1 MHAIILSRHDYREV
15 DQLITLFSYE
25 RGKEMCVAKG
35 VKKIVSKNS
44 PFLEPGV
51 VAEVEVVPGSEF
63 LRLIRATPLFVG
75 AAWRAD
81 YSCLRAAT
89 TLLSL
94 VEQVLPMA
102 VPEKNVFALLEKWFR
117 YLNLVPTKESV
128 ENSVAACVVR
138 IMSALGFQ
146 PVLEQCVA
154 GHAWGTEEQF
164 FIDVTQGGVVCVL
177 HVQTTENRRFSLGAE
192 DLKRMTSLLSDDF
205 FGENSIV
212 SEVIHRAVWSLAS
225 QAFDR
230 ALPRWWTSI

>member
-1 MHAIILSRHDYREV
+1 MHSIILSRHDYREV

-75 AAWRAD
+75 ATWRAD
-81 YSCLRAAT
+81 YTCLRAAT

-102 VPEKNVFALLEKWFR
+102 VPEKNVFALLEQWFR
-117 YLNLVPTKESV
+117 YLNLVSTKESV

-138 IMSALGFQ
+138 IMSALGFR

-154 GHAWGTEEQF
+154 GHAWGAEEQF
-164 FIDVTQGGVVCVL
+164 FLDVTQGGVVCAL
-177 HVQTTENRRFSLGAE
+177 HIQTAESRRFLLNTE
-192 DLKRMTSLLSDDF
+192 DLKGMISLLSSDVF
-205 FGENSIV
+205 SQNTVV
-212 SEVIHRAVWSLAS
+212 SEVVHRAVWSLAS

-230 ALPRWWTSI
+230 ALPRWWGSK

>member
-1 MHAIILSRHDYREV
+1 MIAIVLSRHDYREF

-25 RGKEMCVAKG
+25 RGKEIFVAKG

-81 YSCLRAAT
+81 FSCLRAAT
-89 TLLSL
+89 VLLSL

-102 VPEKNVFALLEKWFR
+102 VPEKNVFVLLEQWFR
-117 YLNLVPTKESV
+117 YLDLVPTKESI
-128 ENSVAACVVR
+128 ENSVAACVMR
-138 IMSALGFQ
+138 IMGVLGFR

-154 GHAWGTEEQF
+154 GHAWGAEEQF
-164 FIDVTQGGVVCVL
+164 FIDVTQGGVSCAL
-177 HVQTTENRRFSLGAE
+177 HIQTVESRRFSLGTG
-192 DLKRMTSLLSDDF
+192 DLRRMISFMNDGF
-205 FGENSIV
+205 FGHNV
-212 SEVIHRAVWSLAS
+212 VVAEVIHRAIWSLAS

-230 ALPRWWTSI
+230 ALPRWWVSI